1 MGSEADE
8 AVWQPSSDAQ
18 ALAQLRSLIRAYI
31 RGELAFR
38 AFVLQFGVMSL
49 THDVAT
55 PRPPAKPATHSYCED
70 PDCDGHE
77 IGDIS
82 QIPLHNP
89 SCGCDWCSAPA
100 VGQYRGTPVDEPAA
114 PADKQ
119 GE

>member
-1 MGSEADE
+1 MASDAEDAPWE
-8 AVWQPSSDAQ
+8 PSSDAQ

-31 RGELAFR
+31 RGEMAFR

-55 PRPPAKPATHSYCED
+55 PRPPAKPDTHSYCSD

-82 QIPLHNP
+82 QMVLHNP
-89 SCGCDWCSAPA
+89 SCGCDWCRADDIVGYRGVPA
-100 VGQYRGTPVDEPAA
+100 VDRPTSGSKAE
-114 PADKQ
+114 
-119 GE
+119 E

>member
-1 MGSEADE
+1 MNSPKEDAPWE
-8 AVWQPSSDAQ
+8 PSTDAQ

-82 QIPLHNP
+82 QIPPHKP
-89 SCGCDWCSAPA
+89 GCGCDWCSSEYI
-100 VGQYRGTPVDEPAA
+100 GLYRGTPVDEPAA

-119 GE
+119 PE